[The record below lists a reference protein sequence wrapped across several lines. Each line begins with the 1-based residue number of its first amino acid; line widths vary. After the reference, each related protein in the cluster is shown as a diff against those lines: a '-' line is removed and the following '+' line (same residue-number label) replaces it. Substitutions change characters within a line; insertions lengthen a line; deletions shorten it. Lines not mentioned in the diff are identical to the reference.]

1 MKNIKI
7 VNYENKYSRQ
17 NHSEL
22 ESVKKN
28 QKHGPDSHSIW
39 HMVINF
45 LPGIVVS
52 R

>member
-22 ESVKKN
+22 ESVKN